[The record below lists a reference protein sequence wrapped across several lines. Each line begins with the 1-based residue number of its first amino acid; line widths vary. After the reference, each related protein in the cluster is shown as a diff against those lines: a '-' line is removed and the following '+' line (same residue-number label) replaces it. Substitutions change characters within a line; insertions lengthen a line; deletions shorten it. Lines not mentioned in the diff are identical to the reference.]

1 MIARIVESSAELW
14 RYELPVPIGGSG
26 QTVVDIIVVTMR
38 DADGHDGMGYSYVMG
53 GGGEPVAMLARTM
66 LARFVT
72 GQPPLAPQALW
83 RRIAGSLNR
92 LGRGAGYVAL
102 CAIDICAWDLHA
114 RARDV
119 PLGIAMGGAA
129 RTMPVY
135 GSGGLWPFM
144 APDEAVARVHEYI
157 ARGIRGVKIRV
168 AGIDADLA
176 RMEAVYDMLPDGV
189 HLMADANERCDLLRA
204 RWLAAACAEHEMLW
218 LEEPLPA
225 YDYAGFAQL
234 AATSPVA
241 IATGEHLQGC
251 VEFAPL
257 FEGKGCALAQ
267 PDPAMMGGITECLR
281 LATIAEHLGVVV
293 APHFNP
299 ALFIHV
305 AAAAPAMQWLED
317 FPVLE
322 PLFDDPPTWDAKGD
336 FALPEGPGHSIRFK
350 PDARERLRVHD

>member
-1 MIARIVESSAELW
+1 MRARITETTAELW
-14 RYELPVPIGGSG
+14 RYELPTPIGGSA
-26 QTVVDIIVVTMR
+26 VSIVDIVVVTMR

-53 GGGEPVAMLARTM
+53 GGGEAVVGLARSM
-66 LARFVT
+66 LARFVD
-72 GQPPLAPQALW
+72 GEPALAPQALW

-92 LGRGAGYVAL
+92 LGRGAGYLAL
-102 CAIDICAWDLHA
+102 CAIDICAWDLAA
-114 RARDV
+114 RVQDL
-119 PLGIAMGGAA
+119 PLGIALGGAA
-129 RTMPVY
+129 RLMPVY

-144 APDEAVARVHEYI
+144 APDEAVAQVERYL
-157 ARGIRGVKIRV
+157 ARGIRGVKMRV
-168 AGIDADLA
+168 AGADADIA
-176 RMEAVYDMLPDGV
+176 RMGAVYDALPEGV

-225 YDYAGFAQL
+225 YDYAGFGQL
-234 AATSPVA
+234 AASAPVA

-251 VEFAPL
+251 AEFQPL
-257 FEGKGCALAQ
+257 FENRGLALAQ

-281 LATIAEHLGVVV
+281 LATVAEHRGVVV

-322 PLFDDPPTWDAKGD
+322 PLFDDPPTWDSNGD
-336 FALPEGPGHSIRFK
+336 FALPEGPGHSIRFR
-350 PDARERLRVHD
+350 PGVREELRVAG

>member
-1 MIARIVESSAELW
+1 MRARITESSAELW
-14 RYELPVPIGGSG
+14 RYELPTPIGGSG
-26 QTVVDIIVVTMR
+26 TTVVDIVVVTMR
-38 DADGHDGMGYSYVMG
+38 DADGTDGMGWSYVMG
-53 GGGEPVAMLARTM
+53 GGGEPVCALARSM
-66 LARFVT
+66 LARFVAD
-72 GQPPLAPQALW
+72 QPAMAPQALW
-83 RRIAGSLNR
+83 RRCAGSLNR
-92 LGRGAGYVAL
+92 LGRGAGYLAL

-114 RARDV
+114 RAMDL

-129 RTMPVY
+129 RTMPLY

-144 APDEAVARVHEYI
+144 APDEAADRVRQYV
-157 ARGIRGVKIRV
+157 ARGIRGVKMRV
-168 AGIDADLA
+168 AGTHADLA
-176 RMEAVYDMLPDGV
+176 RMAAVYDALPDNV

-234 AATSPVA
+234 APTSPVA

-251 VEFAPL
+251 AEFQPL
-257 FEGKGCALAQ
+257 FAAKGCALAQ

-281 LATIAEHLGVVV
+281 LATVAEHFGVVV

-322 PLFDDPPTWDAKGD
+322 PLFDDPPTWDKNGD
-336 FALPEGPGHSIRFK
+336 FAMPTGPGHSIRFQ
-350 PDARERLRVHD
+350 PGVRERLQVAG